1 MVRFAKARR
10 VEAVGAGS
18 GVRSKPL
25 QHLLDT
31 LATYPETLGATHE
44 QHTSVSDRFAR
55 CQEPFDGERQL
66 VHAQITSLPWT
77 DKAAIAGGIAVAAI
91 AVALALGVAAIA
103 VLMALVLVLLL
114 AVALPLLLGSA
125 VLLVLL
131 SPLWLLAW
139 LLWRTAVAP
148 RRSGTMTA

>member
-1 MVRFAKARR
+1 MNALTAPSTDQSAAATTPRR
-10 VEAVGAGS
+10 RLRWALVLMSAAVLVTAWLAWQWVEHGM
-18 GVRSKPL
+18 PL
-25 QHLLDT
+25 
-31 LATYPETLGATHE
+31 PVEI
-44 QHTSVSDRFAR
+44 VI
-55 CQEPFDGERQL
+55 DGERQL